1 VRPMRTSKSA
11 IQGCLQAPRAICR
24 MPYGV
29 RSISSSVRPDLASS
43 DTGSPFSW
51 SLASVSSRVK
61 DVIFGRLV
69 TVLCRTEG
77 GRFESCD
84 SSVDMLARTRHATPR
99 TLKCLMCRAASSTV
113 G

>member
-1 VRPMRTSKSA
+1 MRPMRTNKSA
-11 IQGCLQAPRAICR
+11 LQRCLQAPRAVCR

-51 SLASVSSRVK
+51 SLASASSRVK
-61 DVIFGRLV
+61 DVTVGRLV

-77 GRFESCD
+77 GWFESCD

-99 TLKCLMCRAASSTV
+99 MLKCLTYRAASSTV